1 MPLFVVSVFKMIL
14 VVEHEVQTCIPLS
27 GHLLVYED
35 FMTERDRENVEKIF
49 TTEYF

>member
-1 MPLFVVSVFKMIL
+1 MPLVVVSVLKMIL

-35 FMTERDRENVEKIF
+35 FMTERDRENVEKNL
-49 TTEYF
+49 YN